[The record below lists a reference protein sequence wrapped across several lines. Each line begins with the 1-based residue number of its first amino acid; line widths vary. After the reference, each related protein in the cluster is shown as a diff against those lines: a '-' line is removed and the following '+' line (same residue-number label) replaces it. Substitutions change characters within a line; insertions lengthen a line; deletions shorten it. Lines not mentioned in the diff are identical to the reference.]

1 MFNLSLFAGS
11 AAGALV
17 DASFRGVRFECL
29 RSVDSAQR
37 DHAMH
42 EYPYLDGADVE
53 DLGRKARKVSLSV
66 FFWGRDYQQR
76 LRDFVAALDQSGP
89 GELIHPVFGS
99 MPKAQLLDY
108 QISHEADAPDSCTVE
123 VSWVEATPGNPFFAS
138 QQPMQQVEAIDAL
151 AAKARSLGGEAFAKA
166 QGLLQ
171 NANTALI
178 RLGTLRVKLNDTVRQ
193 LASMAQRGIAQVVDL
208 LAYPQAF
215 ISEVTSL
222 VDDIASWRFGVKL
235 EVWPGLSW
243 ETEVKW
249 PQATLADW
257 NAMRDRLNGVSKK
270 IGRASDSLNQA
281 GQALEVWTADEIRI
295 DALLKLTASTSLA
308 KAAASLFHGEA
319 TQPTL
324 TPVALEQV
332 AGDVRAALQQTIEQW
347 RKALPG
353 EDARQVIES
362 LRDLG
367 LQVQRS
373 AASLIAAKPPIVTR
387 KVESA
392 ANLRQL
398 AHLWYGDSSRATELL
413 RLNPQLAHPNHL
425 QAGELIH
432 GYAR

>member
-1 MFNLSLFAGS
+1 MP
-11 AAGALV
+11 
-17 DASFRGVRFECL
+17 
-29 RSVDSAQR
+29 AQR
-37 DHAMH
+37 GQRPARPRDARI
-42 EYPYLDGADVE
+42 PYLDGADVE

-138 QQPMQQVEAIDAL
+138 QQPLQQVEAIDAL

>member
-1 MFNLSLFAGS
+1 M
-11 AAGALV
+11 AAGHAGGLER
-17 DASFRGVRFECL
+17 DARP
-29 RSVDSAQR
+29 AQ
-37 DHAMH
+37 
-42 EYPYLDGADVE
+42 
-53 DLGRKARKVSLSV
+53 
-66 FFWGRDYQQR
+66 
-76 LRDFVAALDQSGP
+76 
-89 GELIHPVFGS
+89 
-99 MPKAQLLDY
+99 
-108 QISHEADAPDSCTVE
+108 
-123 VSWVEATPGNPFFAS
+123 
-138 QQPMQQVEAIDAL
+138 
-151 AAKARSLGGEAFAKA
+151 
-166 QGLLQ
+166 
-171 NANTALI
+171 
-178 RLGTLRVKLNDTVRQ
+178 
-193 LASMAQRGIAQVVDL
+193 
-208 LAYPQAF
+208 
-215 ISEVTSL
+215 
-222 VDDIASWRFGVKL
+222 WRI
-235 EVWPGLSW
+235 
-243 ETEVKW
+243 
-249 PQATLADW
+249 
-257 NAMRDRLNGVSKK
+257 KK

-398 AHLWYGDSSRATELL
+398 AICGTATAAA
-413 RLNPQLAHPNHL
+413 PPSCCV
-425 QAGELIH
+425 
-432 GYAR
+432 

>member
-1 MFNLSLFAGS
+1 MNACAAWTAPS
-11 AAGALV
+11 ATT
-17 DASFRGVRFECL
+17 RCTNT
-29 RSVDSAQR
+29 
-37 DHAMH
+37 
-42 EYPYLDGADVE
+42 YLDGADVE

-138 QQPMQQVEAIDAL
+138 QQPLQQVEAIDAL